1 MNDLRQQGLG
11 LAVITYDPVA
21 TLARFADERGL
32 TFALLS
38 DRGSE
43 VIRRFGLLNTT
54 VEPGNLAYGV
64 PFPGTFLLDREG
76 RVVARYFEEV
86 YQERNTVASILAKSG
101 TGGGLG
107 PAASAG
113 SAHLEVTARASDGV
127 VAPGSRISLVLEV
140 TPRPGM
146 HVYAPGKH
154 SYRVVRVDVDP
165 QPWLRAHPPAYPPSE
180 IYHFVPLD
188 ERVEVYQRPF
198 RLVQDLTILAT
209 PEAEQLLAR
218 AERIAVTA
226 RLVYQACDDKIC
238 YTPAS
243 VPLSWTLE
251 VTPLLRRPRP

>member
-1 MNDLRQQGLG
+1 VNDLRQQGLG

-32 TFALLS
+32 TFPLLS

-113 SAHLEVTARASDGV
+113 SAHLEVTARA
-127 VAPGSRISLVLEV
+127 
-140 TPRPGM
+140 
-146 HVYAPGKH
+146 